1 MCKEYNG
8 WSNYETWNAN
18 LWIGN
23 EEGVDNMAVERCKQE
38 VEYCIDEGLQR
49 FHAEYRCG
57 EVLKDIFEEL
67 WFQEIPVGP
76 VGDAIGCYLS
86 MINWREIGDHYYQT
100 AMELIESEKEVSND

>member
-18 LWIGN
+18 LWINN
-23 EEGVDNMAVERCKQE
+23 EEGVDADALEQCKQE

-49 FHAEYRCG
+49 FHAVYACG
-57 EVLKDIFEEL
+57 KVLKNLFEEL
-67 WFQEIPVGP
+67 WFNDIPSGP

-86 MINWREIGDHYYQT
+86 SINWDEIADHYYEA
-100 AMELIESEKEVSND
+100 AMEEINSEKEVSNV